1 MTDNKE
7 GCNDA
12 TEAYC
17 PDLSDI
23 RPCPERGGLAC
34 DEDVFFRCAD
44 GHFCIHQSL
53 VCDGYGQCDDG
64 SDEEAEC
71 HKCPPE
77 NRPGKSER
85 RALPHW
91 SSQLQL
97 QKLVSVFCIL

>member
-44 GHFCIHQSL
+44 GHFCVHRSL

-64 SDEEAEC
+64 SDEARC

-77 NRPGKSER
+77 SRPGER
-85 RALPHW
+85 RTLVISVAMFLSNASFLPNP
-91 SSQLQL
+91 
-97 QKLVSVFCIL
+97 